1 MRRPILP
8 SLVDYAHVST
18 ERRDTATH
26 AAALKEA
33 GCEPNDKVS
42 YDGSRGVVFPDPV
55 AKGFVDPS
63 LPSATVYFE
72 VIDHVAGKTDGG

>member
-1 MRRPILP
+1 MPI
-8 SLVDYAHVST
+8 SYARVLT
-18 ERRDTATH
+18 ERQDTATH

-42 YDGSRGVVFPDPV
+42 HEGSGGVVFPDPL
-55 AKGFVDPS
+55 AKGFVNPS

-72 VIDHVAGKTDGG
+72 VIDHVAGKADGG